1 LATKREELPLIDTG
15 ELEKRFR
22 EDEGDRVERKRNASD
37 LDDLRKAICALANDI
52 TGTGR
57 TGVLFVGQ
65 ADDKSCA
72 KLQITGELVE
82 KLTNLRGDG
91 KIQPFPI
98 MTVLTDTLDG
108 CPVIAIPVAPSDNSP
123 VRTDGRTYVR
133 VGRSTRVA
141 TADEERRLVEKRR
154 WSTLPFDA
162 QGVAGA
168 TADDLDLVRFALEY
182 LPSAVAPDVL
192 AENGRTREEQLRALR
207 LLDPLGRPTSTGLL
221 VVGKEPQTWLPGAYV
236 QALRIAGTEL
246 TDPIRD
252 QRRIDGTVPD
262 QIRQLDEL
270 TDLWIEHPTM
280 VGGPLRTTEPTYP
293 AAALRQLL
301 RNALLHRTY
310 EGSNAPVRLTWYDDR
325 VEIQSPGGPFGQVTL
340 ENFGTPGITDYR
352 NPTLAEALRNLH
364 YVEKFGVGLPIAS
377 RALSD
382 NGNPPA
388 EFRAEPTYIHV
399 TIRQRPIR

>member
-1 LATKREELPLIDTG
+1 
-15 ELEKRFR
+15 LERR
-22 EDEGDRVERKRNASD
+22 VQETEGDRIERKRDASD
-37 LDDLRKAICALANDI
+37 LDGLRKAICALANDLS
-52 TGTGR
+52 GTGR
-57 TGVLFVGQ
+57 PGVLFIGQ
-65 ADDKSCA
+65 HDDGSCA
-72 KLQITGELVE
+72 NLTFAEPLVE

-98 MTVLTDTLDG
+98 MTVLTPTLLG
-108 CPVIAIPVAPSDNSP
+108 CKVIAIPVAPSDNP
-123 VRTDGRTYVR
+123 PIRMDGRTYVR

-154 WSTLPFDA
+154 WNTLSFDA

-168 TADDLDLVRFALEY
+168 TSDDLDLVRFTVEY

-207 LLDPLGRPTSTGLL
+207 LADPQARPTVTGLL
-221 VVGKEPQTWLPGAYV
+221 VIGKEPQAWLPGAYV
-236 QALRIAGTEL
+236 QALRIGGEAL

-252 QRRIDGTVPD
+252 ERRIGGTVPD

-270 TDLWIEHPTM
+270 VDLWIEHPTV
-280 VGGPLRTTEPTYP
+280 VGGPVRKTMSTYP
-293 AAALRQLL
+293 AAALRQFL

-310 EGSNAPVRLTWYDDR
+310 EGSNAPVRITWYDDR
-325 VEIQSPGGPFGQVTL
+325 IEILSPGGPYGQVTL

-352 NPTLAEALRNLH
+352 NPTLAEALRSLS
-364 YVEKFGVGLPIAS
+364 YVEKFGVGLSIAAK
-377 RALSD
+377 ALQA

-388 EFRAEPTYIHV
+388 EFQVEPTYVNV
-399 TIRQRPIR
+399 TVRQRP